1 MARLESDLTASQ
13 QRANTA
19 EAQVRDLSAMVDSG
33 KIFNDEKLKDVKVD
47 AAKERANFM
56 KRIEDDAKIIK
67 ALRDEVSGLTNEKQR
82 LN

>member
-19 EAQVRDLSAMVDSG
+19 ESQVRDLSAMVDSG
-33 KIFNDEKLKDVKVD
+33 KIFNDEKLKEVKVD
-47 AAKERANFM
+47 AAKERATFM
-56 KRIEDDAKIIK
+56 KRIEDDAKSIK
-67 ALRDEVSGLTNEKQR
+67 ALNDEVNGLKNEKQR

>member
-1 MARLESDLTASQ
+1 
-13 QRANTA
+13 
-19 EAQVRDLSAMVDSG
+19 MVDSG
-33 KIFNDEKLKDVKVD
+33 KIFNDEKLKEVKVD

-56 KRIEDDAKIIK
+56 KRIEDDAKSIK

>member
-33 KIFNDEKLKDVKVD
+33 KIFNDEKLKEVKVD
-47 AAKERANFM
+47 AAKERATFM
-56 KRIEDDAKIIK
+56 KRIEEDAKSIK
-67 ALRDEVSGLTNEKQR
+67 ALNDEVNGLKNEKQR

>member
-33 KIFNDEKLKDVKVD
+33 KIFNDEKLKEVKVE

-56 KRIEDDAKIIK
+56 KKIEEDAKSIK
-67 ALRDEVSGLTNEKQR
+67 ALNDEVNGLKNEKQR